1 MRRPAD
7 GTDSGYFALS
17 GEDDLATPPRGT
29 RTPLASTSNN
39 DRTTVRVVVVL
50 ACLALIA
57 WAFPSPLAT
66 GSGGRVPPPRE
77 RRVPGVLNVHIVP
90 HTHDDVG
97 WLKTVDQYYTG
108 ANASIQHAAVRHIL
122 TSVVDALLADP
133 TKTFVYAEMAFFAR
147 WWREQTSARRTR
159 VRTLVAERRL
169 EFVNGGWCMHDE
181 ATAHVADML
190 EQTTRGHAFIAREFG
205 TAALPRVGW
214 QLDPFGHAS
223 TQATHLGSGVGFD
236 AVFLGRASDGDI
248 DARVRRRAME
258 FTWRGS
264 DTLGA
269 AADVKGMLL
278 SKYGNYG
285 PPPGHCY
292 DQACEDPLWQD
303 EPSLKDYNVPEMV
316 ARFERAAAEQAGWFQ
331 GADANEKGG
340 RGGDV
345 MFTMGTDFTYGAA
358 GYWYDQLD
366 RLVRNVNQ
374 RAGDRLR
381 VFYSTPSAYLDAKLA
396 NPEMRWETK
405 RGDFFPYG
413 SYAHQYWT
421 GYFTSRPTLKRFVR
435 VAGQRLRAARALTVA
450 LAGSVAGS
458 VAGSDATRA
467 IDALADAVATAQHH
481 DAVTG
486 TSRQHVA
493 NDYAGR
499 LSAGLAATDAAFVN
513 LLDVAT
519 RDASARDDRDG
530 ARLGDATPFT
540 LCPLLNVSSCAP
552 TETAKPGST
561 LAMVAF
567 NPSARARVERVRV
580 PVSDEAA
587 EGILRVVDARTNRTV
602 PAAILPAPTPRA
614 PLAGP
619 ATRQLAFVVELFP
632 FSATTFFLESAARPN
647 ATERELGGDGELGG
661 ELGGERDGVAVH
673 ARVVAGVPASGR
685 SSNKV
690 GITSPSYSSPIDPNA
705 STRFFRRRGWSGGR
719 RRDVRAIPFARG
731 RRRFFPERRV
741 RVPSRGTTR
750 GDVGS
755 RSLERRHRRD
765 VRGVRDARVVRRRVG
780 ASHDATVGRRG
791 ARRDRVDRRSRA
803 RGRARTRR
811 VRDCRSVRRGS
822 RHARRVGD
830 GRERRRHADASARRT
845 RGLDARRDGTRRGE
859 LLPVYLRRRG
869 GGRDGGDARGGGSK
883 PRRGFA
889 TRRRD
894 RDDGASPGVARRR
907 TGRRRGTQRDAV
919 RMSPVRLRGAH
930 REGDASPRRRRDER
944 KSRRVSR
951 AATRRGISDGVGLR
965 AREGR
970 RVVARATTRVRP
982 VHPRRANAN
991 GNVAA
996 DEASDADADV
1006 GFPRNANLLSLEVWR
1021 EGAECARGN
1030 CALVRVAH
1038 AFEGEGRPGWDAT
1051 LSKPVTLDLS
1061 ALFPGRVVAR
1071 ARQTTLAGQP
1081 TRGADSRGS
1090 RRAVVTLE
1098 PMEIKAVVVVF
1109 EDR

>member
-1 MRRPAD
+1 MRRPAER
-7 GTDSGYFALS
+7 TDSGYVALS
-17 GEDDLATPPRGT
+17 GEDDDATPPERP
-29 RTPLASTSNN
+29 RTPLASRSNN
-39 DRTTVRVVVVL
+39 DKTTARVVVVL

-57 WAFPSPLAT
+57 WASSSPLAT
-66 GSGGRVPPPRE
+66 GSGGRVPPPRQ

-90 HTHDDVG
+90 HSHDDVG

-147 WWREQTSARRTR
+147 WWREQTPARRTQ

-205 TAALPRVGW
+205 VAALPRVGW
-214 QLDPFGHAS
+214 QLDPFGHSS

-269 AADVKGMLL
+269 AADVKGMIL

-303 EPSLKDYNVPEMV
+303 DPSLEDYNVPEMV
-316 ARFERAAAEQAGWFQ
+316 ARFERAVAEQAGWFQ
-331 GADANEKGG
+331 GADANEKDG

-366 RLVRNVNQ
+366 RLVRNVNE

-421 GYFTSRPTLKRFVR
+421 GYFTSRPTMKRFVR
-435 VAGQRLRAARALTVA
+435 VAGQRLRAARALAVA
-450 LAGSVAGS
+450 LAGSVAER
-458 VAGSDATRA
+458 DAARA

-481 DAVTG
+481 DAVSG
-486 TSRQHVA
+486 TSKQHVA
-493 NDYAGR
+493 NDYAAR
-499 LSAGLAATDAAFVN
+499 LSAGLAATDAAFAK
-513 LLDVAT
+513 LLDAAT
-519 RDASARDDRDG
+519 RDVSALDDRDG
-530 ARLGDATPFT
+530 DADGATPFT

-552 TETAKPGST
+552 TEDLNPGST

-567 NPSARARVERVRV
+567 NPSASARVERVRV

-587 EGILRVVDARTNRTV
+587 RGILRVVDARTNRTV

-619 ATRQLAFVVELFP
+619 ATRQLALVAELPP
-632 FSATTFFLESAARPN
+632 FSATTFFLESIVAKPPI
-647 ATERELGGDGELGG
+647 DDD
-661 ELGGERDGVAVH
+661 RDGSDDQLDGAAVH
-673 ARVVAGVPASGR
+673 ARVVAGDASASASRSR
-685 SSNKV
+685 SSDVEGKDPSAPLRLRFFVNGSV
-690 GITSPSYSSPIDPNA
+690 PVNVAVTMARYRSHSGDDGFSPSGAYVFRPAEQRAETLVPDPSSVVTVET
-705 STRFFRRRGWSGGR
+705 SVVSETRVSYDGGW
-719 RRDVRAIPFARG
+719 AHL
-731 RRRFFPERRV
+731 
-741 RVPSRGTTR
+741 TTR
-750 GDVGS
+750 RWADASHAEIEWTVGPVPVD
-755 RSLERRHRRD
+755 E
-765 VRGVRDARVVRRRVG
+765 RRRVG
-780 ASHDATVGRRG
+780 SEIVVRYAAGLATRG
-791 ARRDRVDRRSRA
+791 AWATDANGRDMQTRERDRREDWTLNVTEPVA
-803 RGRARTRR
+803 GNYYPCT
-811 VRDCRSVRRGS
+811 SVV
-822 RHARRVGD
+822 AA
-830 GRERRRHADASARRT
+830 EDASA
-845 RGLDARRDGTRRGE
+845 GMHVVLDRSQGAASLRDGEIETMVHRRV
-859 LLPVYLRRRG
+859 L
-869 GGRDGGDARGGGSK
+869 
-883 PRRGFA
+883 
-889 TRRRD
+889 
-894 RDDGASPGVARRR
+894 RDDGLGVGEALNETRCGCRLCDCEGLTARGTHLLGVVETSENPGAYRALQRDAEHPTVWAFARAKDTASWLARRR
-907 TGRRRGTQRDAV
+907 AFVPFIRADAT
-919 RMSPVRLRGAH
+919 A
-930 REGDASPRRRRDER
+930 
-944 KSRRVSR
+944 K
-951 AATRRGISDGVGLR
+951 
-965 AREGR
+965 
-970 RVVARATTRVRP
+970 
-982 VHPRRANAN
+982 ANASAK
-991 GNVAA
+991 GTFAA
-996 DEASDADADV
+996 DADADADV
-1006 GFPRNANLLSLEVWR
+1006 GFPRNANVLSLEIWR

-1051 LSKPVTLDLS
+1051 LSRPVTLDLS

-1071 ARQTTLAGQP
+1071 ARETTLAGQRP
-1081 TRGADSRGS
+1081 ARGADSRGT